1 MSDHHQLGPSLFFFL
16 SSFIV
21 IILSFLI
28 MSIVIF
34 FGIFCFHCNHI
45 IMAFTTL
52 FCAAVQCS
60 ALLLQSR
67 HAAFTLKD
75 LAAHARAHA

>member
-1 MSDHHQLGPSLFFFL
+1 MSDHHQLRPSLFFFL

-21 IILSFLI
+21 IILSFFDNVYRYILWHL
-28 MSIVIF
+28 
-34 FGIFCFHCNHI
+34 CFHCIHI

-52 FCAAVQCS
+52 FCAAVQ
-60 ALLLQSR
+60 LQSR